1 MQTKKVLNMAIITL
15 GIYYTY
21 LAILSLL
28 LKFGSFSTSS
38 NIDIYT
44 VVMNITVLI
53 IGITLISKPNLI
65 TKSIKYNEVETNKF
79 IDLFAIEQLI
89 LKIVSILLIMYNVQV
104 AVFQAGTISEYLL
117 LESYEDHVM
126 WMKMDILIR
135 SILAIIGAII
145 FWKSYSISKFIF
157 KDR

>member
-53 IGITLISKPNLI
+53 IGITLISKPN
-65 TKSIKYNEVETNKF
+65 
-79 IDLFAIEQLI
+79 
-89 LKIVSILLIMYNVQV
+89 
-104 AVFQAGTISEYLL
+104 
-117 LESYEDHVM
+117 
-126 WMKMDILIR
+126 
-135 SILAIIGAII
+135 
-145 FWKSYSISKFIF
+145 F
-157 KDR
+157 KA